1 MEIDR
6 ERELVQRALR
16 GDLRAYAALIN
27 GYEER
32 LFYTAYRILHN
43 REDAEDCLQ
52 ESLVKAWEERSGLR
66 DPMAFKSWL
75 YRVLSNTALDRLRVG
90 RRRNEAL
97 ESYREE
103 VLRLPKNG
111 QATTPR
117 EALRL
122 ARQAE
127 RIENAIDSLAPKQ
140 KVVFTLRHF
149 QGLKL
154 NEIAE
159 ILDCPLGTVKATLH
173 AALGKLRKTLLSERD
188 RERRN
193 EWSA

>member
-6 ERELVQRALR
+6 EQELIARALR
-16 GDLRAYAALIN
+16 GDLRAYGALVKR
-27 GYEER
+27 YEER
-32 LFYTAYRILHN
+32 LFYTVYRILHH

-52 ESLVKAWEERSGLR
+52 EALIKAWEERSSLR
-66 DPMAFKSWL
+66 DPTSFKAWL
-75 YRVLSNTALDRLRVG
+75 YRVLSNTALDRLRG
-90 RRRNEAL
+90 TKRHNEAL
-97 ESYREE
+97 ESYRNEA
-103 VLRLPKNG
+103 LQFPKVAG
-111 QATTPR
+111 ATPR

-127 RIENAIDSLAPKQ
+127 RIENAIDGLAPKQ
-140 KVVFTLRHF
+140 KVVFVLRHF

-154 NEIAE
+154 GEIAE
-159 ILDCPLGTVKATLH
+159 VLDCPVGTVKATLH
-173 AALGKLRKTLLSERD
+173 AALGKLRKTLLSDRE